1 MNDQILT
8 LGNMENKLRNVK
20 TLSLIGLILSGV
32 YFVIGLASLILSLIP
47 VPFPFSLIALPLF
60 IVLNVLEFCCMV
72 GSFTINGLT
81 LGKLFGIKKELAQ
94 NPENPENSGLALEIK
109 PAWIFSIIG
118 ISVTGGCCVL
128 YTLLLIVEILL
139 SVIV

>member
-1 MNDQILT
+1 MDDQILT

-20 TLSLIGLILSGV
+20 TLSLIGLILSCV
-32 YFVIGLASLILSLIP
+32 YFVVGLVSLIFSLIP
-47 VPFPFSLIALPLF
+47 VPFPLSLIALPLF

-72 GSFTINGLT
+72 GSFTINGLS

-94 NPENPENSGLALEIK
+94 NPENSGMALEIK

-118 ISVTGGCCVL
+118 ISVTGASCAL
-128 YTLLLIVEILL
+128 YTLLLIVEVLL
-139 SVIV
+139 SVII